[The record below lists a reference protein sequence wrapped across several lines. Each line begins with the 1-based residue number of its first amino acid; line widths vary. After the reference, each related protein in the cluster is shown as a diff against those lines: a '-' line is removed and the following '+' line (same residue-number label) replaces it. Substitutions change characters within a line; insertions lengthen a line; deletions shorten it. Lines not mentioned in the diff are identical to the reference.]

1 MNPIKFAAV
10 AILALCA
17 TTSRADTVKLGLG
30 QYSAAQQ
37 LGSERELP
45 PVRYEGGPAPTNKWF
60 SSLLFS
66 PWPQPLY
73 AQPAS
78 YRPTPEGF
86 EVDVPKP
93 AAILS
98 ATREE
103 NDIVAPH
110 RSRLSIAPTAFT
122 PADAR
127 VGRYSDWA
135 VDVVM
140 ASGADR
146 LTVTLAH
153 GSPYSFY
160 EITRGD
166 VRFKA
171 SEPYRVF
178 SRSDDGRTLGIAVG
192 DRAYALYAPAGG
204 QWREADAVSLEL
216 VLPKGKGY
224 FSVAVLPAAD
234 AAQVNLLRRNAFA
247 FITDTKVSWQYD
259 EKRSELTTTYLAT
272 TQPRE
277 GTEKGTIFAL
287 YPHQWHDNPLLPA
300 VLPLSYKSIRGELK
314 LISGNSFQTR
324 YRYRGFV
331 PTWPALAEGP
341 ARAQLDAFLAEDLQF
356 GPDQLL
362 GSRGTYWEGKGF
374 NRAVQVM
381 GIVEAMG
388 RTSDRDAILA
398 ATKARLQRWFAPGDE
413 VERYFHYNKRVGS
426 LIGYPD
432 EYGSANELNDHHF
445 HYGYWIFAAAQIALR
460 DPDWA
465 KREKWGGMVE
475 LMIDDIANTDPA
487 NRMFPRL
494 RHFDAYEGHSWASGG
509 APFFDGNNQESSSE
523 AINAWAGMILW
534 GEATGNKRIRDA
546 GIYLYTTEIEAL
558 KHYWFDLHHKVFA
571 PEYSNVDAAMVW
583 GDKYIHTTWWTE
595 DPREVHGINLLPL
608 TTASLYLAADPDYI
622 LRNLDAMDA
631 EFERFLARDGK
642 APRDIWQ
649 DILLGYH
656 ALSDAKT
663 AIARWNP
670 KGAVEDGETRSHTWH
685 WMNTLA
691 AYGRPD
697 LSVGADAPLYSVF
710 RRADG
715 VRTYLAYNTGPRART
730 VVFSDGTRLVVPP
743 RSAARTQGKQP

>member
-1 MNPIKFAAV
+1 MNCIKLAAV
-10 AILALCA
+10 TALAVWAIAA
-17 TTSRADTVKLGLG
+17 SAEPVRVGLG
-30 QYSAAQQ
+30 QYSTTLAP
-37 LGSERELP
+37 GGERELP
-45 PVRYEGGPAPTNKWF
+45 AVRYEGGPAPTNKWY
-60 SSLLFS
+60 SSLLFDK
-66 PWPQPLY
+66 WAQPLY

-78 YRPTPEGF
+78 YRPVAAGF
-86 EVDVPKP
+86 QVDVPRP
-93 AAILS
+93 AAVFNGS
-98 ATREE
+98 REE
-103 NDIVAPH
+103 NDIVAAH
-110 RSRLSIAPTAFT
+110 KATLSIAPTAFV

-127 VGRYSDWA
+127 IGRFSDWA

-140 ASGADR
+140 ASGKDR
-146 LTVTLAH
+146 FTATIAH

-160 EITRGD
+160 ELTQGNA
-166 VRFKA
+166 RFKS

-178 SRSDDGRTLGIAVG
+178 SRSEDGRALGLAVG
-192 DRAYALYAPAGG
+192 DRAFALYAPAGG
-204 QWREADAVSLEL
+204 QWQEVDAQTLEL
-216 VLPKGKGY
+216 VLPPGKGY
-224 FSVAVLPAAD
+224 FSVAALQAAD
-234 AAQVNLLRRNAFA
+234 AAQVNLLRRYAFA
-247 FITDTKVSWQYD
+247 FITDTQVSWQYD
-259 EKRSELTTTYLAT
+259 EKRSELTTTYTAT
-272 TQPRE
+272 TLLRE
-277 GTEKGTIFAL
+277 GTEKGSVFAL

-300 VLPLSYKSIRGELK
+300 VLPLSYPSIRGELK
-314 LISGNSFQTR
+314 VVSGNSFKTR

-331 PTWPALAEGP
+331 PAWPALPDGP
-341 ARAQLDAFLAEDLQF
+341 SRTKLDAFLAEDLQF

-362 GSRGTYWEGKGF
+362 GSRGTYWEGKGL

-388 RTSDRDAILA
+388 RTRDRDAILA
-398 ATKARLQRWFAPGDE
+398 ATKARMQRWFAPGEE
-413 VERYFHYNKRVGS
+413 VDRYFHYNARVGS

-432 EYGSANELNDHHF
+432 EYGSADQLNDHHF

-475 LMIDDIANTDPA
+475 LMIADIANTDPA

-494 RHFDAYEGHSWASGG
+494 RHFDPYEGHSWASGG
-509 APFFDGNNQESSSE
+509 APFYDGNNQESSSE

-534 GEATGNKRIRDA
+534 GEATGNKRIRDT
-546 GIYLYTTEIEAL
+546 GIYLYTTEVEAL

-571 PEYSNVDAAMVW
+571 PEYSNLDAAMVW

-608 TTASLYLAADPDYI
+608 TTASLYLGTDPDYI
-622 LRNLDAMDA
+622 QRNLEAMDA
-631 EFERFLARDGK
+631 EFARFLARGGK

-656 ALSDAKT
+656 ALRDADA

-670 KGAVEDGETRSHTWH
+670 SGAVEDGETRSHTWH
-685 WMNTLA
+685 WMSSLA

-697 LSVGADAPLYSVF
+697 LGVGADAPLYSVF

-715 VRTYLAYNTGPRART
+715 TRTYLAYNTGPRART
-730 VVFSDGTRLVVPP
+730 VNFGDGTRLVVPP
-743 RSAARTQGKQP
+743 RSAAVTSGKKP

>member
-1 MNPIKFAAV
+1 MNCIKLAAAAIFAV
-10 AILALCA
+10 LALA
-17 TTSRADTVKLGLG
+17 ASAEPVKVGQG
-30 QYSAAQQ
+30 QYSTTTAP
-37 LGSERELP
+37 GGERELP
-45 PVRYEGGPAPTNKWF
+45 PMRYEGGPAPTNKWF
-60 SSLLFS
+60 SSLLFEKWS
-66 PWPQPLY
+66 QPLY

-78 YRPTPEGF
+78 YRPTSEGF
-86 EVDVPKP
+86 QVDVPKVT
-93 AAILS
+93 AVFNGS
-98 ATREE
+98 REE
-103 NDIVAPH
+103 NDIVAAH
-110 RSRLSIAPTAFT
+110 QSTLAIVPTAFT

-127 VGRYSDWA
+127 LGRYSDWA

-146 LTVTLAH
+146 LTATLAH

-160 EITRGD
+160 EITRGN

-171 SEPYRVF
+171 REAYRVF
-178 SRSDDGRTLGIAVG
+178 TRSEDGRALGVAIG
-192 DRAYALYAPAGG
+192 DRAFALYAPAGG
-204 QWREADAVSLEL
+204 QWQEVDAQTLEL
-216 VLPKGKGY
+216 VLPAGKAY

-234 AAQVNLLRRNAFA
+234 AAQVSLLRRHAFA
-247 FITDTKVSWQYD
+247 FITDTQVSWQYD
-259 EKRSELTTTYLAT
+259 EKRSEVTTTYRAT
-272 TQPRE
+272 TKPRE
-277 GTEKGTIFAL
+277 GAEKGTVFAL
-287 YPHQWHDNPLLPA
+287 YPHQWHDNPVLPA
-300 VLPLSYKSIRGELK
+300 LLPLSYPSIRGELK
-314 LISGNSFQTR
+314 LVSGNSFQTR

-331 PTWPALAEGP
+331 PAWPALAEGP
-341 ARAQLDAFLAEDLQF
+341 ARTQLDAFLAEDLKF
-356 GPDQLL
+356 GPDMLL

-388 RTSDRDAILA
+388 RTGERDDILA
-398 ATKARLQRWFAPGDE
+398 ATKKRMQRWFAPGDE
-413 VERYFHYNKRVGS
+413 VDRYFHYNARVGS

-445 HYGYWIFAAAQIALR
+445 HYGYWIFTAAQIALR

-465 KREKWGGMVE
+465 KREQWGGMVE
-475 LMIDDIANTDPA
+475 LMIGDIANTDPA

-494 RHFDAYEGHSWASGG
+494 RHFDVYEGHSWASGG
-509 APFFDGNNQESSSE
+509 APFYDGNNQESSSE

-546 GIYLYTTEIEAL
+546 GIYLYTTEVEAL
-558 KHYWFDLHHKVFA
+558 KHYWFDLHHKVFS
-571 PEYSNVDAAMVW
+571 PEYKNVEAAMVW

-608 TTASLYLAADPDYI
+608 TTASLYLGTDPDYI
-622 LRNLDAMDA
+622 QRNLDAMDA
-631 EFERFLARDGK
+631 EFERFLAREGK

-656 ALSDAKT
+656 ALRDADG

-697 LSVGADAPLYSVF
+697 LSISADAPLYSVF

-715 VRTYLAYNTGPRART
+715 TRTYLAYNTGSRART
-730 VVFSDGTRLVVPP
+730 VTFSDGTRLSVPP
-743 RSAARTQGKQP
+743 RSAARTQGKKP